1 MNYNSDV
8 KIVFFKNNVPLV
20 RQIIQVQEGVDTKG
34 NPIMVNKDVVNWDQ
48 LLAVD

>member
-20 RQIIQVQEGVDTKG
+20 RQIIQVQEGIDIEGK
-34 NPIMVNKDVVNWDQ
+34 PIMVNKDVVNWDQ